1 MIKKIEEMDFYELL
15 NLQLDASPREIEN
28 AYLLAI
34 ATYHRDGL
42 ASYGVLGDAERVDI
56 LDRIEEAFQ
65 TLHDPLRKREYDAIV
80 LPGRPEYRG
89 RAHFRRT
96 TSRLEIE
103 DAAEGEK
110 LWDRIK
116 AAVLPSRLRQGA
128 HRDGED
134 GDGQDKP
141 GIPESFFYYGDYLR
155 KVREKRGLTRDDVA
169 ARCGF
174 SPVKIESLEEEK
186 FPSPLPEKEI
196 LQDLRRYARCLGLDP
211 ENGRGSPL
219 SDRFDE

>member
-42 ASYGVLGDAERVDI
+42 ASYGVLGDAERGDI

-65 TLHDPLRKREYDAIV
+65 TLHDPLRKREYDALV

-103 DAAEGEK
+103 DAAEEEK
-110 LWDRIK
+110 LWTGSRRPSSPLGFAK
-116 AAVLPSRLRQGA
+116 ALTGRRGRRRSRQARN
-128 HRDGED
+128 
-134 GDGQDKP
+134 
-141 GIPESFFYYGDYLR
+141 PESFFYYGDYLR

-169 ARCGF
+169 TRCGF